1 MKTKTT
7 ARKSNANEV
16 SKSATTKTTAKA
28 VDNSLV
34 EATVEAIRKDSNITA
49 KSGKVQPTDEELAA
63 KQLKKNLSIMDKCV
77 NDALSLTKGELLDI
91 KNWLK
96 VFKKHFDKQFA
107 EQIDKNW
114 ATICKHIEMH
124 STGQFYLEE
133 VTLKNGTK
141 GTKVHMV
148 KFVPTD
154 KIGNKTILATKNL
167 KGFCYSDDEGII
179 SISSAD
185 ELTIQRM
192 VTEKTPISKDIDGV
206 KWTRYVENVVEKTL
220 KPYEVFELSFGEFKK
235 GVKAA
240 MAIVF
245 PNGFAVSK

>member
-16 SKSATTKTTAKA
+16 SKSATPQTTAKA

-34 EATVEAIRKDSNITA
+34 EATVEAIRKDSKNTA
-49 KSGKVQPTDEELAA
+49 KSGKVQPTAEELAA
-63 KQLKKNLSIMDKCV
+63 KQLKKNLSIMDKYV
-77 NDALSLTKGELLDI
+77 NQALSLTKGEVLGVT
-91 KNWLK
+91 NWLK

-107 EQIDKNW
+107 KQIDDKW
-114 ATICKHIEMH
+114 ATICKIVEM
-124 STGQFYLEE
+124 SATGQYYLEE

-141 GTKVHMV
+141 GTKIHMV

-154 KIGNKTILATKNL
+154 KIGSKTILATKNL
-167 KGFCYSDDEGII
+167 KGFCYDAEEGVI

-185 ELTIQRM
+185 ELTIHRM
-192 VTEKTPISKDIDGV
+192 VTEKVAISKEIDGTE
-206 KWTRYVENVVEKTL
+206 WTRYVENVVEKTL
-220 KPYEVFELSFGEFKK
+220 KPYEVFEISFGEFKR
-235 GVKAA
+235 GIKAA
-240 MAIVF
+240 MAVAF